1 MPLSWN
7 EIRLQA
13 LNFAEEWKD
22 KAQLAKEEA
31 DAQDFQTGKKG
42 IRERGTGNRVQ
53 VRSFRHNQ
61 IGFLIIRI
69 TRVHPVNSII
79 YHIAIPDP
87 SK

>member
-42 IRERGTGNRVQ
+42 IRERGTVNRVQ

-61 IGFLIIRI
+61 IKRNGTWCEKMF
-69 TRVHPVNSII
+69 VEI
-79 YHIAIPDP
+79 YLKI
-87 SK
+87 